1 MSSRQFIA
9 HHRAAAL
16 QCVSMMFHTSG
27 AGRKIAASL
36 TNSEL
41 NGHLEDVADIHS
53 RRNMALLDTDNVKNM
68 CAQLDPKR
76 HVHDGGLP
84 ELITEVVFTDD
95 DCYLNVVGARNIA
108 ALDVCQGGDV
118 PVVISLKGPQ
128 SLYGTGLFP
137 VMEENNMPQ
146 TLVCGTALTHI
157 PCMAISRETLEMP
170 KEDASKIA
178 SFMEGFTS
186 AATMTPHTQGGLNPS
201 MLEAGKR
208 HAIKS
213 DCPEALSIREV
224 MDVAVRKAVS
234 ASQEPAQR
242 AKRATDVGYR
252 DFM

>member
-1 MSSRQFIA
+1 MSSRQFIT

-16 QCVSMMFHTSG
+16 QCVSMMFHTSD
-27 AGRKIAASL
+27 AGRKIAAHL
-36 TNSEL
+36 TRSEL
-41 NGHLEDVADIHS
+41 NGHFEDVADVHS
-53 RRNMALLDTDNVKNM
+53 RRNMALLDIDNVKSM

-76 HVHDGGLP
+76 HVRDGGLP
-84 ELITEVVFTDD
+84 ELITETMFTDEG
-95 DCYLNVVGARNIA
+95 CYLKVVGARNIA
-108 ALDVCQGGDV
+108 ALDDLHGGDA

-137 VMEENNMPQ
+137 VMSENNMPQ

-170 KEDASKIA
+170 KEDASRIA
-178 SFMEGFTS
+178 SFMEGFAS
-186 AATMTPHTQGGLNPS
+186 AATMTPHTQVGLNTA

-208 HAIKS
+208 YAIKS

-224 MDVAVRKAVS
+224 MEVAVRKAIV
-234 ASQEPAQR
+234 APQEPVQR
-242 AKRATDVGYR
+242 AKRETDVGYR